1 MSDTVSRFPKGP
13 GDGDGDPRANPDPAR
28 ASAGTNESP
37 HGDDWL
43 DIEHHARVTRVAACD
58 SARTRKR
65 SAETEIARTVE
76 EEQILEAQKLGLGGD
91 EHVDAIMRSGWFP
104 YADPILSSARLAW
117 ILDAVL
123 WAALWLGVWVL
134 AYRTFSHA

>member
-1 MSDTVSRFPKGP
+1 V
-13 GDGDGDPRANPDPAR
+13 
-28 ASAGTNESP
+28 E
-37 HGDDWL
+37 
-43 DIEHHARVTRVAACD
+43 ACD

-76 EEQILEAQKLGLGGD
+76 EEQILEAQNLGLGGN

-104 YADPILSSARLAW
+104 YADAILSSARLAW